1 MIKVGKFKLLNKRSL
16 KYGSNSLLLIAI
28 VVAMAVIVNLLVG
41 MGDFKLD
48 LTKDKIYSLSDES
61 KKAIKDIKKD
71 VTIYGLF
78 DDGQVPSG
86 SQYKEILNLLGEY
99 KQLGIKVTYIDPDKD
114 PGTITKFDKDGTKGI
129 AKGDFV
135 VVSGNKVK
143 RLDATEL
150 YGQSSDYG
158 RLYSAEPLITGAIKF
173 VTSDVTPV
181 AYFVEGHNEYSISS
195 DLTQIRTVLENN
207 NLESKSLSLATVDK
221 IPDDCKVL
229 IFASPKKDL
238 TEDEKIK
245 VNAYLKKNGNI
256 AFLFDPIETSEKLSN
271 FEEVLKEYNIGINY
285 DKIKELDDSRH
296 LPSDEYAIITTPED
310 NDINKAFSG
319 KNYQLFF
326 TDVRS
331 LSILKNAK
339 DWITTTSLI
348 KSSEKAEGA
357 SVINQG
363 TTEKGPFDLAIASE
377 ISGSSKIL
385 AFGNGSFLTDA
396 ALQSQYGQYYAN
408 GANYFLTTVINWMQG
423 KTDDSAVSAK
433 LITQKALTATATQ
446 SKVIAVVL
454 IGVLPLLI
462 MVWGFVVWSR
472 RRHL

>member
-1 MIKVGKFKLLNKRSL
+1 MGKIKFMNKRSL

-28 VVAMAVIVNLLVG
+28 VVAIAVVVNLLVG

-48 LTKDKIYSLSDES
+48 LTKDQIYSLSDES
-61 KKAIKDIKKD
+61 KKAIKDIKKE

-78 DDGQVPSG
+78 DDATIPGG
-86 SQYKEILNLLGEY
+86 SEY
-99 KQLGIKVTYIDPDKD
+99 KQLVTLINEYKELGIKVEYVDPDKD

-143 RLDATEL
+143 KLSGTEL
-150 YGQSSDYG
+150 YGESSDYG

-173 VTSDVTPV
+173 VTSDVTPI
-181 AYFVEGHNEYSISS
+181 AYFVEGHNEYAVSS
-195 DLTQIRTVLENN
+195 DLTQIKTVLENN
-207 NLESKSLSLATVDK
+207 NLEVKSLSLVTEEKV
-221 IPDDCKVL
+221 PDDCKVL

-256 AFLFDPIETSEKLSN
+256 AFLFDPVETSETFPN

-285 DKIKELDDSRH
+285 DKVKELDDSKH
-296 LPSDEYAIITTPED
+296 LTGDEYAIITGIES
-310 NDINKAFSG
+310 NDINSAFSG
-319 KNYQLFF
+319 KDYQLFF

-331 LSILKNAK
+331 LSVLKSAK
-339 DWITTTSLI
+339 EWITTTSLI
-348 KSSEKAEGA
+348 KTSDKAEAA
-357 SVINQG
+357 SVIKQG
-363 TTEKGPFDLAIASE
+363 ETQQGPFDVAIASE
-377 ISGSSKIL
+377 ISGGSKVL
-385 AFGNGSFLTDA
+385 AFGNGSFLTDS

-423 KTDDSAVSAK
+423 KTDDSAISAK
-433 LITQKALTATATQ
+433 LITQKALTATETQ
-446 SKVIAVVL
+446 SKVISVVL
-454 IGVLPLLI
+454 IGVLPILI
-462 MVWGFVVWSR
+462 LGCGFVVWSR